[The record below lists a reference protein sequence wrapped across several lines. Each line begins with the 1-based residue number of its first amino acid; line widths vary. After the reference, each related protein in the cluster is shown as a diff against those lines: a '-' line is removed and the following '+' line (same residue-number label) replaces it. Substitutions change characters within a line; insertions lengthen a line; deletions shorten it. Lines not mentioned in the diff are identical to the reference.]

1 MQKTNFAFEVLI
13 HDDASTDG
21 TADIIRGYEKK
32 YLDVFKPIYEEE
44 NQWQKGRRGSAIFNI
59 PRAQGKY
66 IAFCEGDDYWTDPY
80 KLQKQVDFLEAHPEY
95 GCCAHRF
102 VVYYEDT
109 QCYSKTDDQWDLIM
123 TQDMKGVTLNKDNYF
138 KIGHLP
144 QVLTTICRR
153 DVLDKSMYGKI
164 KPRSRYDQTLYYSMV
179 QIAPIWIM
187 NEQMGVYRRHSKGIA
202 TSLLGTLAESKKHY
216 ITWKDAFEAFQ
227 TDETREM
234 YESNMTAYLYRYIKK
249 AHPLDMKELA
259 ELITECKELYGGYL
273 PMQLK
278 LRLVRAYILRV
289 IKRN

>member
-1 MQKTNFAFEVLI
+1 MLYLKYNHYL
-13 HDDASTDG
+13 
-21 TADIIRGYEKK
+21 KK
-32 YLDVFKPIYEEE
+32 DKQPYYAKWINSSKYV
-44 NQWQKGRRGSAIFNI
+44 AI
-59 PRAQGKY
+59 
-66 IAFCEGDDYWTDPY
+66 CEGDDYWTDPY

-144 QVLTTICRR
+144 QVLTTIYRR
-153 DVLDKSMYGKI
+153 DVLDKSMYEQI
-164 KPRSRYDQTLYYSMV
+164 KPRSRYDQTMYYSMV

-249 AHPLDMKELA
+249 AHPLEMKELA